1 MATFTFSAMTVSSV
15 TKEGIR
21 ELQMEIHNAAIQAKD
36 HDTHDPIIGM
46 QASHILYKQT
56 NKKKKPKKPKCSD

>member
-1 MATFTFSAMTVSSV
+1 MAAFTFSVMTVSCV

-36 HDTHDPIIGM
+36 HDTHEFIIGM
-46 QASHILYKQT
+46 QASHMTHMNSSLACRQVT
-56 NKKKKPKKPKCSD
+56 